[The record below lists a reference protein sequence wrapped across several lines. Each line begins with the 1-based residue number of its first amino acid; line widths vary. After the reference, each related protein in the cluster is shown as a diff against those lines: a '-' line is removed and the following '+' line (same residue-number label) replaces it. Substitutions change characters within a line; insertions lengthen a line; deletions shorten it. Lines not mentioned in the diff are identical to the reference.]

1 MTPQNLLELR
11 KFLSPEITFGEGARH
26 LAGRYARSFQALN
39 VLLVTDPTIRSTPL
53 FGDVCKSLD
62 DSGIHYA
69 VYDGV
74 VPNPRVE
81 NVMQGAEQYEMEDC
95 SGIVALGGGSP
106 LDCAKG
112 IGIVISNHQNI
123 VEFEGVDQIALP
135 PPPLI
140 CIPTTAG
147 SSADVSQFA
156 IITDPARKT
165 KMAIISKVLVPDVA
179 LIDPETLLTMPANL
193 TAATGMD
200 TLVHAIEAYVS
211 NASSPVTDLFALEAT
226 RLVAHALPLA
236 IQNPV
241 NLNHR
246 RDTMLASLYAGLA
259 FSNASLGAVHALAHA
274 LGGYRNLPHGTC
286 NALLLESVIKANYPS
301 AAMRYAKVAETIG
314 LPEDSR
320 KTGMPGRLISWI
332 HTFRTS
338 LGASGS
344 LASLGIAPSDIPALA
359 AIAIRDP
366 CMATNPKDL
375 TLREIE
381 AIYAA
386 AL

>member
-1 MTPQNLLELR
+1 M
-11 KFLSPEITFGEGARH
+11 FGEGARH
-26 LAGRYARSFQALN
+26 LAGRYARSFQARN
-39 VLLVTDPTIRSTPL
+39 VLVVTDPTIRRISL
-53 FGDVCKSLD
+53 FEDVCKSLE
-62 DSGIHYA
+62 DSGIRNA

-81 NVMQGAEQYEMEDC
+81 NVMKGAEQYEKEEC
-95 SGIVALGGGSP
+95 SGIVAIGGGSP
-106 LDCAKG
+106 MDCAKG

-123 VEFEGVDQIALP
+123 VEFEGVDRIAVP

-156 IITDPARKT
+156 IITDPPRKM

-179 LIDPETLLTMPANL
+179 LIDPETLLTLPADL

-211 NASSPVTDLFALEAT
+211 NASSPITDLFALEAV
-226 RLVAHALPLA
+226 RLVAQALPRA
-236 IQNPV
+236 IQDPANPGY
-241 NLNHR
+241 R
-246 RDTMLASLYAGLA
+246 RETMLASLYAGLA

-286 NALLLESVIKANYPS
+286 NALLLESVIEANYP
-301 AAMRYAKVAETIG
+301 AAAERFASIAEAVG
-314 LPEDSR
+314 IPNDDCR
-320 KTGMPGRLISWI
+320 KTEMPGQLLRWI

-338 LGASGS
+338 VGASGS
-344 LASLGIAPSDIPALA
+344 LARLDVTPSDIAALA

-366 CMATNPKDL
+366 CMVTNPKDL